1 MSHIREQVYSNI
13 DKKIGNSNAVEEIMR
28 YSAMAESKMIRAAL
42 VFASGKLNKNLS
54 KMYIIF

>member
-1 MSHIREQVYSNI
+1 MSQVREQVYSNI

-42 VFASGKLNKNLS
+42 VFASGK
-54 KMYIIF
+54 